1 MGARPGCNRPAA
13 GATSRREAGGLGH
26 LKARLIRVR
35 KERAALY
42 VGVALVSCTTTG
54 AAPVQAQQAPA
65 KLTQFL
71 SQSIGLDSAQL
82 IAVESGKPVVKV
94 LETQNK
100 RDVAVFGIITA
111 DVPRAF
117 YVVRMRDFQ
126 NSLRAPTRNR
136 FGIFSNPATLADVQ
150 DVTIDSEDVADVRR
164 CRPGDCKIK
173 MPATEM
179 QRIRQEID
187 WSAADPGAQLNAY
200 VRQRMVQ
207 YITDYRARGDSAMAV
222 YDDLGNVRASDAFS
236 ALLAQS
242 PYVFEYVAPL
252 HEYLAGYPQGTLA
265 GVNEVLYWSED
276 ALPGL
281 KPILNITHL
290 SVYTPPELPT
300 LTVMAGKQIYAD
312 HYFEAAFDLMAVV
325 DRPISTDKQG
335 IYLIVIRR
343 FRFDDLPT
351 GIFNIRGKVV
361 GKLRDKTRTDL
372 EREKASSER
381 ALGH

>member
-1 MGARPGCNRPAA
+1 M
-13 GATSRREAGGLGH
+13 
-26 LKARLIRVR
+26 R
-35 KERAALY
+35 KGRAALH
-42 VGVALVSCTTTG
+42 VVAALMGCAATG
-54 AAPVQAQQAPA
+54 AAPVQAQQPPA
-65 KLTQFL
+65 RLTQFL
-71 SQSIGLDSAQL
+71 RQSIGLDSAQL
-82 IAVESGKPVVKV
+82 IAVEGGKPVVKV

-136 FGIFSNPATLADVQ
+136 FGIFSNPATLADVR

-164 CRPGDCKIK
+164 CHPGDCKIK

-179 QRIRQEID
+179 QRIRQEVD
-187 WSAADPGAQLNAY
+187 WSAADPGAQVNAY

-207 YITDYRARGDSAMAV
+207 YITDYRAHGDSAMVV

-242 PYVFEYVAPL
+242 PYLFQYVAPL
-252 HEYLAGYPQGTLA
+252 HGYLASYPHGTLD
-265 GVNEVLYWSED
+265 GVSEVLYWSED

-300 LTVMAGKQIYAD
+300 VTVMARKQIYAD
-312 HYFEAAFDLMAVV
+312 HYFEAAFDLTAVA

-335 IYLIVIRR
+335 IYLIVVRR
-343 FRFDDLPT
+343 FRFDDLPG

-361 GKLRDKTRTDL
+361 GKLRDQTRTDL
-372 EREKASSER
+372 EREKSTSER